1 MEPRCKNIDKGLWFT
16 SGWSVESIRGP
27 DKRDYGNRLSAF
39 LIFLS
44 TNRLGNHPLKV
55 EIRVRIPMGRQFR
68 AVGELVDP
76 PVLNKT

>member
-1 MEPRCKNIDKGLWFT
+1 MLF
-16 SGWSVESIRGP
+16 
-27 DKRDYGNRLSAF
+27 
-39 LIFLS
+39 IFLS

-76 PVLNKT
+76 PGLGPGACNGHVSSSLTISTNRKHLEYDALAFSERSW